1 MAAAEAALLAEKG
14 HDVSRYTVSNRDITG
29 LGQIVVTAWQAPYS
43 RPSRA
48 RVAEAIA
55 AFGPDVVHVHNFFP
69 ILSPSV
75 YDACREAAVPVVQTL
90 HNYRLICP
98 QAMLLRNG
106 APCEICV
113 TGSPYNAVL
122 YACYRNS
129 RIDSLVAARMVERN
143 RRRGTWDAMAGLF
156 IALTE
161 FARHKLIEGGVP
173 ADKIVVKP
181 NFAADPGGGDAGAPR
196 QGALYVGRLSHEKGI
211 ATMLEAWKGLEVP
224 LRIVGDGPM
233 AGDVR
238 AAANPAVEMLGRLPR
253 EDVAA
258 EMKRAA
264 FMVMPSEWYEGHP
277 MVQVEA
283 FANGL
288 PLVASRLGALA
299 ELVEDGGTGL
309 HFEAGNPSE
318 LAAKARWATDNPAEM
333 RRMGEAARRA
343 YEANFTPD
351 VNYRQILAIYDRA
364 RAAMN

>member
-1 MAAAEAALLAEKG
+1 MATAEAALLAENG
-14 HDVSRYTVSNRDITG
+14 HDVRRYTVSNRDVTG
-29 LGQIVVTAWQAPYS
+29 LARMVATAWQAPYS

-48 RVAEAIA
+48 RLAREIA
-55 AFGPDVVHVHNFFP
+55 AFAPDIVHVHNFFP

-75 YDACREAAVPVVQTL
+75 YDACRQAGVPVVQTL

-106 APCEICV
+106 APCELCV

-122 YACYRNS
+122 YACYRDS
-129 RIDSLVAARMVERN
+129 RGDSLVAARMVSRN
-143 RRRGTWDAMAGLF
+143 RRRGAWDAMAGLF

-161 FARHKLIEGGVP
+161 FARGKFIEGGLP
-173 ADKIVVKP
+173 AERIVVKP
-181 NFAADPGGGDAGAPR
+181 NFAADSGGADDGAPR
-196 QGALYVGRLSHEKGI
+196 EGALFVGRLSHEKGI
-211 ATMLEAWKGLEVP
+211 ATMLQAWRGLEVP

-233 AGDVR
+233 AESVR
-238 AAANPAVEMLGRLPR
+238 RVANPAVEMLGRLPR
-253 EDVAA
+253 EEVVAA
-258 EMKRAA
+258 MRRAA

-288 PLVASRLGALA
+288 PLIASRLGALA

-318 LAAKARWATDNPAEM
+318 LAAKVRWAAVNPAEM
-333 RRMGEAARRA
+333 RRMGAAARRA
-343 YEANFTPD
+343 YAANFTPD
-351 VNYRQILAIYDRA
+351 VNYRQIMAIYDRA